1 MFLETQLRVRSKSSF
16 YQNLQAFLNGNEI
29 KKNDFLQQT
38 QCIIKQVINKSMKT
52 SKFLFV
58 AAFAA
63 SLVGCQDDTFVS
75 NNVNGNDGLKG
86 KLVKSGLLGVGYG
99 TGNAETRA
107 YSVDGRFIWMPTA
120 LTATGEID
128 LDPITGVRSNQRI
141 GFCWTG
147 MNTVNPEYS
156 AATALSQK
164 VYTNYEFE
172 HVGWLDK
179 DAVGVEREECAPYA
193 LTNGG
198 YIVGETVNGD
208 VAKWQSN
215 PYTSLNGTGTNY
227 QTNDNGKYAL
237 GEYSN
242 GELNLGSGLFKTE
255 NSDVFEGEYLVYFP
269 YNDGFTRG
277 QILAVQPDHFDIDVN
292 QNRFTTLSRY
302 AFSIGHVNHYAGGQS
317 LEKISTKTLSSFAGV
332 KLYDSSATS
341 STNNIKKVIF
351 YANETG
357 FLFEQD
363 LDAQAC
369 VDAIINNK
377 PLGKDVYYNRGTTAA
392 KTNDTNAIYATLTN
406 DATEYAT
413 VSNSTNGSVNDA
425 LRIYFPV
432 LPQEVNDLTVVLIND
447 EDKTYTYQVGAANFE
462 SGKDNSIAI
471 DLKDATFE
479 NKYMVVDEETL
490 FSALENI
497 KDNGST
503 DNTIQLLRSV
513 RIENVLS
520 HQPYAGNL
528 GTIFFNKNIEIMTN
542 CKPNA
547 KGEKVGISL
556 ASGQEM
562 YIKSMDGTG
571 EAKLIFKVP
580 FTVEGAGCCD
590 ADVARL
596 SVGST
601 AAGVANIEF
610 TEVINHGALALANVA
625 GKAATVK
632 IDKLVNEY
640 DEWALDK
647 AKTLDAAQL
656 FLLGNTQS
664 DILIETL
671 TNKGTITASP
681 VTVGKPSC
689 VVGQNWT
696 SWKDYVD
703 GAISTLK
710 QNSFANRPVVA
721 TIETLTNEVSI
732 SAKNTALKEGG
743 IINIEGFAEF
753 VVNTLTNTSETAII
767 KTLNVVDGVA
777 NTTLD
782 GRLTLTGAST
792 NNGIIDNNGV
802 TNLEG
807 QPMQNNG
814 LLIDQLS
821 GQLGGQYIE
830 NGTGNGLSRTY
841 GTMEYKTDL
850 PVKGMYV
857 SKVATNQRMNFTLTD
872 EVTSASVNVIEIVGS
887 DVSFFNLENVD
898 PSNVLKDKDIYVAA
912 GSKQIAF
919 KAFNSQNEAT
929 AKSFGHCVTVRGSS
943 VLNVKDG
950 LLSTVNDVNIE
961 KDAEFRVD
969 AKNTADKSEIT
980 IGGNLNNAGITT
992 HKADI
997 LTVNEDLNNVDEST
1011 FTSNKQFA
1019 VKGNVVTAGEFDSN
1033 GTPNAVTGNFVQTA
1047 GKVTFAYKTTTTVDG
1062 QFSCATSAS
1071 FLREALGTSGDYRAT
1086 VNVGSLGE
1094 LKGNNNGGGWP
1105 TVKRN

>member
-1 MFLETQLRVRSKSSF
+1 
-16 YQNLQAFLNGNEI
+16 
-29 KKNDFLQQT
+29 
-38 QCIIKQVINKSMKT
+38 MKT

-86 KLVKSGLLGVGYG
+86 KLVKSGLLGVSYG

-107 YSVDGRFIWMPTA
+107 YSIDGRFIWMPTT
-120 LTATGEID
+120 LTVSGEID
-128 LDPITGVRSNQRI
+128 VDPITGVKSNQRI

-156 AATALSQK
+156 AAAALSQK

-179 DAVGVEREECAPYA
+179 EATGVEREECAPYA

-198 YIVGETVNGD
+198 YIVGETQNRDVAVWQSSPYMSVNGI
-208 VAKWQSN
+208 
-215 PYTSLNGTGTNY
+215 GTNY
-227 QTNDNGKYAL
+227 QKSDDGKYAL

-302 AFSIGHVNHYAGGQS
+302 AFSIGRVNHYAGGQS

-332 KLYDSSATS
+332 KLYDSSS
-341 STNNIKKVIF
+341 SPSTNNIKKVIF

-363 LDAQAC
+363 LDAKAC

-377 PLGKDVYYNRGTTAA
+377 SLGKEVYYNSGTTAV

-406 DATEYAT
+406 DKTEYAT
-413 VSNSTNGSVNDA
+413 VSASANGSENNA

-432 LPQEVNDLTVVLIND
+432 LPQEVKDLTVVLIND
-447 EDKTYTYQVGAANFE
+447 QDKTYAYQAGAVDFE
-462 SGKDNSIAI
+462 SGKDNSITI
-471 DLKDATFE
+471 DLKDAVFE
-479 NKYMVVDEETL
+479 DKYMVVDEETL

-497 KDNGST
+497 KTNGST
-503 DNTIQLLRSV
+503 DNIIQLLRSV
-513 RIENVLS
+513 RIENVMGHS
-520 HQPYAGNL
+520 SYVGQFGSM
-528 GTIFFNKNIEIMTN
+528 FFNNNIEIMTN
-542 CKPNA
+542 CQPNA
-547 KGEKVGISL
+547 KGEEVGISL
-556 ASGQEM
+556 AAGQEM
-562 YIKSMDGTG
+562 YIKSENTN
-571 EAKLIFKVP
+571 AKLVFNVP

-590 ADVARL
+590 TGVARL
-596 SVGST
+596 SVGGT
-601 AAGVANIEF
+601 QNVIANVEF
-610 TEVINHGALALANVA
+610 TKVINHGALALANVV
-625 GKAATVK
+625 GQATIKV
-632 IDKLVNEY
+632 DELVNEY

-647 AKTLDAAQL
+647 SKTLDAAQL
-656 FLLGNTQS
+656 FLLGTGS
-664 DILIETL
+664 DIQIGTL
-671 TNKGTITASP
+671 TNKGTVTASP
-681 VTVGKPSC
+681 VTVGKPEMLTC
-689 VVGQNWT
+689 GHT
-696 SWKDYVD
+696 SWMECVEA
-703 GAISTLK
+703 AITTLTES
-710 QNSFANRPVVA
+710 SFSSRPVVA

-732 SAKNTALKEGG
+732 GVKNTTLKEGG
-743 IINIEGFAEF
+743 IINIEGFAELK
-753 VVNTLTNTSETAII
+753 VNTLTNASETAIV
-767 KTLNVVDGVA
+767 KTLNVKDGIA

-830 NGTGNGLSRTY
+830 NGTGNGLSRFY
-841 GTMEYKTDL
+841 GSIEYKTDL
-850 PVKGMYV
+850 PVRGMYV
-857 SKVATNQRMNFTLTD
+857 SKVATTQRMHFTLTD
-872 EVTSASVNVIEIVGS
+872 DVTSVSVNVIEIVGS
-887 DVSFFNLENVD
+887 DESFFNLEKVD
-898 PSNVLKDKDIYVAA
+898 PDNVLKEKDVYVAA
-912 GSKQIAF
+912 GAKQIAF
-919 KAFNSQNEAT
+919 KAFNSLNEAT
-929 AKSFGHCVTVRGSS
+929 AKSFGHCVTIRNAST
-943 VLNVKDG
+943 LNVKDG
-950 LLSTVNDVNIE
+950 LLSTVNDVNVE
-961 KDAEFRVD
+961 QNANFKVD
-969 AKNTADKSEIT
+969 AKNSADKSEII
-980 IGGNLNNAGITT
+980 IGGDLNNAGTTT

-997 LTVNEDLNNVDEST
+997 LTVNENLNNVSGASFISD
-1011 FTSNKQFA
+1011 KQFV
-1019 VKGNVVTAGEFDSN
+1019 VKGNVATAGTFDSN
-1033 GTPNAVTGNFVQTA
+1033 GTPNMVTGYFAQTA
-1047 GKVTFAYKTTTTVDG
+1047 GNTTFAFKTTTTVDG
-1062 QFSCATSAS
+1062 QFSCATGAS